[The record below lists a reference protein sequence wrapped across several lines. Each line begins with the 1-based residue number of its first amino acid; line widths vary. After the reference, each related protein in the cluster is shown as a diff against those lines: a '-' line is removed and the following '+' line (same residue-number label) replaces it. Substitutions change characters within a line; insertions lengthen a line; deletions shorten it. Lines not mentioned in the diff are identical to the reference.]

1 MKLLLDTHA
10 LIWFAE
16 NDARLSAPARQ
27 ALEDD
32 TNDLFCSVASIWEM
46 AIKAS
51 LGKLKLSARLDT
63 VFRRRLEE
71 SGFAVLA
78 VEYAHAAHVLSL
90 PWHHR
95 DPFDRLLIAQAALE
109 QLALVSHDN
118 QLDAYGIVRIW

>member
-10 LIWFAE
+10 LIWLAE

-27 ALEDD
+27 ALEDEK
-32 TNDLFCSVASIWEM
+32 NDLFCSVASIWEL

-51 LGKLKLSARLDT
+51 LGKLKLSVQLDT
-63 VFRRRLEE
+63 AFRRRLEE
-71 SGFAVLA
+71 NGFAVLP
-78 VEYAHAAHVLSL
+78 VEYTHAAHVLSL

-95 DPFDRLLIAQAALE
+95 DPFDRLLVAQAALE
-109 QLALVSHDN
+109 QLALVSHDR